1 MALKAKLEFYR
12 FKLIP
17 KGEEDFKTFRD
28 YAIDELYQRRP
39 NSDEQIMKKLFDHFM
54 NGLVSDI
61 AKSNRI
67 KKQLKVIK
75 TNENIHL
82 DKKPEIDVSKN
93 IIYGVISGGRF
104 GRNGMMSD
112 SAVDAEEAKAFGP
125 DKTILRYYY
134 FLLYLPLDHNEGCF
148 IIHSNSK
155 EETITDMFKEY
166 ISNLFK
172 GNNYKKTEISMF
184 CPSLFQEEFKNTAII
199 KSAEFKKT
207 YLYEIYTEEGIVS
220 HTQPFDVKIEIIP
233 RNEGLSLSN
242 KNSIKRLIKQLFFSR
257 NEQYFDK
264 LEEFDSK
271 KIKLNSPFYNS
282 DRTFNID
289 MDNLNLIPVVYLK
302 DKIANY
308 NDDETPDFKELN
320 DYCKEIFH
328 SIVLPEIRPDLI

>member
-233 RNEGLSLSN
+233 RKDLGGNEWSL
-242 KNSIKRLIKQLFFSR
+242 R
-257 NEQYFDK
+257 
-264 LEEFDSK
+264 
-271 KIKLNSPFYNS
+271 
-282 DRTFNID
+282 
-289 MDNLNLIPVVYLK
+289 YL
-302 DKIANY
+302 
-308 NDDETPDFKELN
+308 
-320 DYCKEIFH
+320 
-328 SIVLPEIRPDLI
+328 